1 MKRCPGLPVLTGCL
15 LVAAVAAGGEADTAS
30 LRRGLEEVLDREA
43 LRPVFW
49 GVEVRSLK
57 TGAVLFSRNAA
68 KAFRPASTLKLVTT
82 AAALDTFGPEER
94 LRTTIETT
102 GRLDATGRILG
113 DLLLVGRG
121 DSTLGGGRHGD
132 GHPLR
137 PFEAMADAL
146 RASGVKVVEGRVVG
160 HEGVFAG
167 ERRGSDWGWEDLTW
181 SYGAEVSALSFN
193 DNAVCLKVS
202 PGEEPFDPAVVDLAP
217 PSRYYRVFSSVV
229 TAPPGSKTELRLTR
243 DAGANLIRLSGAIAK
258 GGESWQG
265 WVALEDPA
273 RFAATVF
280 TEVLE
285 ARGIRVTG
293 DTVTS
298 GEPLP
303 AGRREL
309 VAHEG
314 PAMAELIRTIN
325 KESRNLQAEALLRL
339 LGARRSGEG
348 STAAGH
354 IALDEFLRRM
364 QVRTE
369 GWGIEDG
376 SGLAR
381 SNVITP
387 AGLVDLLV
395 VMDAHPQAA
404 AFRASLPVAGADG
417 TLKTRMKGTPAEG
430 RLQAKT
436 GTLALVNAL
445 AGYVT
450 NSQGDRLAFAAFAN
464 GQVRQSDALA
474 ALDAIGILLAR

>member
-15 LVAAVAAGGEADTAS
+15 LVAAVAAGGEADPAS
-30 LRRGLEEVLDREA
+30 LRRGLEEVLEREA

-82 AAALDTFGPEER
+82 AAALDTCGPEER
-94 LRTTIETT
+94 LRTTIETA

-113 DLLLVGRG
+113 DLFLVGRG
-121 DSTLGGGRHGD
+121 DSTLGGGRYGD
-132 GHPLR
+132 GQPLR

-160 HEGVFAG
+160 HEGLFAG

-193 DNAVCLKVS
+193 DNAVGLKVS
-202 PGEEPFDPAVVDLAP
+202 PGERPNDPAVVELAP
-217 PSRYYRVFSSVV
+217 PSRYYRVLSSVV
-229 TAPPGSKTELRLTR
+229 TTPPGSKTELRLTR
-243 DAGANLIRLSGAIAK
+243 DAGANLIRLSGAIAR
-258 GGESWQG
+258 GSEAWQG

-293 DTVTS
+293 DTATS

-309 VAHEG
+309 AVHEG
-314 PAMAELIRTIN
+314 PTMAELIRIVN

-339 LGARRSGEG
+339 LGARLSGEG
-348 STAAGH
+348 STAAGR
-354 IALDEFLRRM
+354 IALDEFLRRTR
-364 QVRTE
+364 VRTE

-381 SNVITP
+381 SNVVTP
-387 AGLVDLLV
+387 EGLVDLLV
-395 VMDAHPQAA
+395 VMDKHPHAA

-417 TLKTRMKGTPAEG
+417 TLKTRMRETPAEG

-436 GTLALVNAL
+436 GTLALVNGL

-450 NSQGDRLAFAAFAN
+450 NARGERLAFAALAN
-464 GQVRQSDALA
+464 GQIRPAEAQA